1 MNPIY
6 QFRTLFGNLE
16 VETDGFYEVRVITFE
31 EAALTISGINIRTIS
46 YQLEVQAN
54 LPPDTARSFEKYLL
68 SEPHSFKREDV
79 KEIEKKFYLSRY
91 FPKSLGITFFL
102 DDSSDIWFAVSP
114 SDAKKNTFIME
125 LWDENAEDID
135 PSYSWEIKIGANE
148 DILVKALEYV
158 CLLTKA
164 IHDIKLPNFINKMNL
179 LNG

>member
-91 FPKSLGITFFL
+91 FPRACLKNKSCT
-102 DDSSDIWFAVSP
+102 
-114 SDAKKNTFIME
+114 K
-125 LWDENAEDID
+125 
-135 PSYSWEIKIGANE
+135 GADMRN
-148 DILVKALEYV
+148 
-158 CLLTKA
+158 
-164 IHDIKLPNFINKMNL
+164 
-179 LNG
+179 